1 MTTPFVQV
9 NSRVINLRD
18 GDDSLAF
25 MIKKFHLNVFPIV
38 NADRLVTAYDL
49 GTDDWRDMGNKSNG
63 YSINATSKFTLHE
76 IALNL
81 QGPLLKACFRKS
93 HPLPKS
99 ISLLRCKQRALLV
112 ATVADCFWCRLPIQ
126 YTTKQF
132 VSRQNVHA
140 VYHFFHPAPQR
151 KIKQS

>member
-49 GTDDWRDMGNKSNG
+49 GTDD
-63 YSINATSKFTLHE
+63 
-76 IALNL
+76 
-81 QGPLLKACFRKS
+81 
-93 HPLPKS
+93 
-99 ISLLRCKQRALLV
+99 
-112 ATVADCFWCRLPIQ
+112 
-126 YTTKQF
+126 
-132 VSRQNVHA
+132 
-140 VYHFFHPAPQR
+140 
-151 KIKQS
+151 